1 MIIPNIEAVIW
12 FYENCWKIIIKKL
25 PHTKFVI
32 AGRNPSLKIKKLNNE
47 KNITVTGEVSSII
60 DVLKESKV
68 SIAPMISGSGM
79 QFKVLESMS
88 ESIPVVA
95 TEIGLGDLKSVIGR
109 DILVSNDPLEFSDYV
124 IRLLLDD
131 KFCQKIGENGKK
143 YLLKNHSYEVLN
155 EKFAR

>member
-1 MIIPNIEAVIW
+1 
-12 FYENCWKIIIKKL
+12 
-25 PHTKFVI
+25 
-32 AGRNPSLKIKKLNNE
+32 
-47 KNITVTGEVSSII
+47 
-60 DVLKESKV
+60 
-68 SIAPMISGSGM
+68 MISGSGM

-131 KFCQKIGENGKK
+131 KFCQKIGENGKNI
-143 YLLKNHSYEVLN
+143 Y
-155 EKFAR
+155 